1 MESKEFFNAIVEM
14 DETYIG
20 GKPRK
25 NNDDDD
31 DVLRQTSEAVAQ
43 RKHLS

>member
-1 MESKEFFNAIVEM
+1 MKEDKGLLSGIVEM

-25 NNDDDD
+25 KGKKNDDDD
-31 DVLRQTSEAVAQ
+31 FNNPGSVFLTVSI
-43 RKHLS
+43 